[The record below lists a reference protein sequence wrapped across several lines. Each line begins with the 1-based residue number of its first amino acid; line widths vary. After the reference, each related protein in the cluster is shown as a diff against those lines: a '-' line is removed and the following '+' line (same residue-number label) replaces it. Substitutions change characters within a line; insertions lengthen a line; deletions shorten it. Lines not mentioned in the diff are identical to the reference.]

1 MSSLNIR
8 GASRG
13 LNSTVNADAI
23 SLYFGLYFEVR
34 EVRARVAN
42 FQGCTQANRNEKKP
56 YRHTFLT
63 RECFLGGS
71 PWLPVAPAGVQQRVH
86 RRPASRKMG

>member
-23 SLYFGLYFEVR
+23 SLYFGLYFEAR
-34 EVRARVAN
+34 EVHARVAKHA
-42 FQGCTQANRNEKKP
+42 FVYT
-56 YRHTFLT
+56 
-63 RECFLGGS
+63 
-71 PWLPVAPAGVQQRVH
+71 V
-86 RRPASRKMG
+86 